1 MHIYIKIYVCVYAC
15 MYNRNIFRIRT
26 HKFFFFVEKAYRS
39 INENAEL
46 LFLPWFWVSANILC
60 VNPALLSSAKYP
72 SVLAFVLFVISPGFL
87 CILKRMFLCRQ
98 YWHCC
103 QCIFS
108 GRSGTVFVLPN
119 LRSVRQEPKLPTVSL
134 TLLRKWREIR
144 LASVNNFMS
153 LLMDWD
159 QRACRLKCS
168 FVHLT

>member
-1 MHIYIKIYVCVYAC
+1 M
-15 MYNRNIFRIRT
+15 
-26 HKFFFFVEKAYRS
+26 EKAYRS

-60 VNPALLSSAKYP
+60 VNPAFLSSAKYP
-72 SVLAFVLFVISPGFL
+72 SVLAFVLFVVSPGFL

-98 YWHCC
+98 YWHRY

-108 GRSGTVFVLPN
+108 GRSGTIFVLPN

-134 TLLRKWREIR
+134 TLLLRKWREIR

-153 LLMDWD
+153 PCGLGSESTQTKTLICAPHLGGMNPGLITQLGPVLVLALLFVL
-159 QRACRLKCS
+159 QRPKL
-168 FVHLT
+168 